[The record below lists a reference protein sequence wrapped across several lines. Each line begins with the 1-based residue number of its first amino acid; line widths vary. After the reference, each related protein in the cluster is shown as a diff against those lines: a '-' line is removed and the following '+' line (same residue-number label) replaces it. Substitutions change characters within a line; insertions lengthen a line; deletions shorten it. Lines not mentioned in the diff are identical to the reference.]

1 MTQVLT
7 LLCSICLA
15 TSLQA
20 QNWPS
25 FRGPNASGVAAE
37 QNTPVHWNAQ
47 SSSQIFWKTPIPGVA
62 HSSPIVWGNYLFL
75 TTAIS
80 SDPKSEYRYGLY
92 GDVEPAKDVS
102 SHSWRVYCLD
112 KQTGKIL
119 WEKTA
124 HEGIPKVK
132 RHPKSSQAS
141 STPATDGQHVV
152 AFFGAEGL
160 FCFGIDGKLLWKQD
174 LGLLDAG
181 WFLDPDYQWGAA
193 SSPIIYKNLVIVQC
207 DRQKDSF
214 IAAYDISNGRQAWST
229 PRQEIPSWGTPTIY
243 DG

>member
-1 MTQVLT
+1 M
-7 LLCSICLA
+7 
-15 TSLQA
+15 QA

-25 FRGPNASGVAAE
+25 FRGPSASGVADDR
-37 QNTPVHWNAQ
+37 NMPLHWNAEN
-47 SSSQIFWKTPIPGVA
+47 SSQVLWKTPIPGLA
-62 HSSPIVWGNYLFL
+62 HSSPIVWGNHLFL

-80 SDPKSEYRYGLY
+80 SDPKSEFRYGLY

-112 KQTGKIL
+112 KRSGKIL

-124 HEGIPKVK
+124 HEGVPKVK

-152 AFFGAEGL
+152 ALFGAEGL
-160 FCFGIDGKLLWKQD
+160 YCFDVDGKLLWKQD

-193 SSPIIYKNLVIVQC
+193 SSPIIYRNLVIVQC

-214 IAAYDISNGRQAWST
+214 IAAYDINGWQAGLVDAPAGDSLL
-229 PRQEIPSWGTPTIY
+229 GNA
-243 DG
+243 DDL